1 MYIFH
6 KNLQRIYLTKM
17 STPTEN
23 PDWLI
28 TCPDLL
34 EGLVDAV
41 RICSLQVLH
50 PLCLRKNQRPLACGV
65 GCNNNRNLH
74 KLSNELVRIVIAN
87 PHYVKIL
94 HWRCQICST
103 PNIGSLTCTACP
115 KDPFM
120 NSPLF
125 NLLAKHFSNFFKS
138 LVSLI
143 SSNPPTNFAPSR
155 VTKFS
160 LIVTIL
166 TSHGLKW
173 HALLPINFK
182 LSYQCTCKPPPA
194 SPPTESPPN
203 HELDDDDDDLLL
215 LDCSSES
222 LYEVTRIIHSLISLS
237 IVTTHNFLS
246 SPSIP

>member
-1 MYIFH
+1 
-6 KNLQRIYLTKM
+6 
-17 STPTEN
+17 
-23 PDWLI
+23 
-28 TCPDLL
+28 
-34 EGLVDAV
+34 
-41 RICSLQVLH
+41 
-50 PLCLRKNQRPLACGV
+50 
-65 GCNNNRNLH
+65 
-74 KLSNELVRIVIAN
+74 
-87 PHYVKIL
+87 
-94 HWRCQICST
+94 
-103 PNIGSLTCTACP
+103 
-115 KDPFM
+115 M

-143 SSNPPTNFAPSR
+143 SSNPPTNYAPSR

-194 SPPTESPPN
+194 SPPTESPPK
-203 HELDDDDDDLLL
+203 HQLDDDDDDLLL

-222 LYEVTRIIHSLISLS
+222 LYEVTRIIHSLISLLT
-237 IVTTHNFLS
+237 VTTHNFLS
-246 SPSIP
+246 STSTLKVSSPLRS